1 MKKINFLTLPG
12 NESSPP
18 QPIQVNSR
26 KSVCEMIGSLSSHA
40 GKNEDYTNFDVTKT
54 PISSNAFGCTTTEDF
69 SSFSEK
75 HYKHDN
81 TPTTQEDT
89 PPQPASR
96 ETFIR
101 SSNRKISIAPADLE
115 GVIKGDIGDHYELQ
129 EIIGEGAFGLV
140 SRAVSKR
147 SGVTVAIKTTY
158 MNKISAED
166 RKKFFKEYDLL
177 KRLDHPNIIKIFEVI
192 YDDKKF
198 NMVTEFHTGGELFE
212 IISAQGTMPENRAAI
227 YTRQILSAMA
237 HMHDR

>member
-1 MKKINFLTLPG
+1 MEEQNQYGQTNSNLYPHLRYKNNSWRQNIIYSLFNMKKINFLTLPG

-89 PPQPASR
+89 PP
-96 ETFIR
+96 
-101 SSNRKISIAPADLE
+101 
-115 GVIKGDIGDHYELQ
+115 
-129 EIIGEGAFGLV
+129 
-140 SRAVSKR
+140 
-147 SGVTVAIKTTY
+147 
-158 MNKISAED
+158 
-166 RKKFFKEYDLL
+166 
-177 KRLDHPNIIKIFEVI
+177 
-192 YDDKKF
+192 
-198 NMVTEFHTGGELFE
+198 
-212 IISAQGTMPENRAAI
+212 
-227 YTRQILSAMA
+227 
-237 HMHDR
+237 